1 MLHTIILSVTELFEL
16 DLKMYWILR
25 CKTDLAVST
34 LIKGKVFQAVIP
46 RGFVILPV

>member
-25 CKTDLAVST
+25 CKTDLAV
-34 LIKGKVFQAVIP
+34 FQAVIP
-46 RGFVILPV
+46 RDFVILPV